1 MARKKEP
8 KYKKIDLIA
17 KVVEMTTSG
26 IAQPI
31 VKEWLMN
38 EGECKIDYVYQVL
51 NDAKPIILDIL
62 KGIAADRLEETIVKM
77 ERMQQEAADLKDRK
91 MVVDIQK
98 EINKISGLHNQK
110 IDLTTNGESI
120 NNITT
125 IKMIEIKKEDND
137 DKTKEE

>member
-17 KVVEMTTSG
+17 KVVELTTSG
-26 IAQPI
+26 VPQPQI
-31 VKEWLMN
+31 IDWLIK

-51 NDAKPIILDIL
+51 KAAKPIILDTL
-62 KGIAADRLEETIVKM
+62 KDIATNRLEETIVKM
-77 ERMQQEAADLKDRK
+77 ERMYQEALIGKDK
-91 MVVDIQK
+91 KLALDIQK

-110 IDLTTNGESI
+110 IDVTTNGESL

-125 IKMIEIKKEDND
+125 IKLIEIKKDNED
-137 DKTKEE
+137 DKIEKE

>member
-8 KYKKIDLIA
+8 KYKKIDLIS

-125 IKMIEIKKEDND
+125 IKLIEIKKEDNN
-137 DKTKEE
+137 DKTEEE

>member
-8 KYKKIDLIA
+8 KYKKIDLVA

-77 ERMQQEAADLKDRK
+77 ERMQQEAAELKDRK

-125 IKMIEIKKEDND
+125 IKLIEIKKEDNN
-137 DKTKEE
+137 DKID